1 MSNATPR
8 EAGGG
13 GAHGPAGEGG
23 LQRLFVAI
31 PLPDSV
37 RLDLSRLEEPLRGIS
52 WVGAQQIHLTLRFL
66 GDVPRGR
73 IEGIEERLAAVR
85 VESFILPVEGVGAFP
100 PMGPPQVIW
109 AGVGS
114 GHPHLFQLRQRV
126 DDAVLAAGV
135 DMDVRHFQP
144 HVTLARCGRDGSP
157 AATSWLRRHGGFSA
171 APFRAREFDLCSSRL
186 TPRGAEHALLRRFVL
201 A

>member
-1 MSNATPR
+1 MGDPTAAPR
-8 EAGGG
+8 
-13 GAHGPAGEGG
+13 P
-23 LQRLFVAI
+23 QRLFIAI

-37 RLDLSRLEEPLRGIS
+37 CSELARLAEPLRGVS
-52 WVGAQQIHLTLRFL
+52 WVAGRQLHLTLRFL
-66 GDVPRGR
+66 GDVDPARV
-73 IEGIEERLAAVR
+73 EGVAEGLGAVR

-100 PMGPPQVIW
+100 PKGPPQIIW

-135 DMDVRHFQP
+135 DMDVRFFQP
-144 HVTLARCGRDGSP
+144 HVTLGRCGKGGTP
-157 AATSWLRRHGGFSA
+157 AASSWLHRHAGFSA
-171 APFRAREFDLCSSRL
+171 APFRAMEFDLCSSRL
-186 TPRGAEHALLRRFVL
+186 SAGGAEHGIMRRYPL